1 MDIEKKNT
9 FVIIKLYQMHNV
21 VLGASLDAQKCSRK
35 QKILEKYIRN
45 CYTSEKGSQKFGSF
59 HLEHNNWII

>member
-1 MDIEKKNT
+1 
-9 FVIIKLYQMHNV
+9 MHNV

-45 CYTSEKGSQKFGSF
+45 CYTSEKSSQKFGSF
-59 HLEHNNWII
+59 HLEHNNWIT